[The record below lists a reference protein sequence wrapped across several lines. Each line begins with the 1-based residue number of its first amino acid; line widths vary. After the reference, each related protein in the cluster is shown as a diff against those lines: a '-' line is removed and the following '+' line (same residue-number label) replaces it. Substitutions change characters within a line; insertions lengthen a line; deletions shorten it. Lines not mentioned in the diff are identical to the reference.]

1 MTRRIDHV
9 VGGVLRA
16 REPVGTREIAVDSP
30 DWFAWLDDHAT
41 HSFSFQG
48 SSGTLTARKEH
59 RTGGDAGYWSAYRKW
74 GGKLCKTYLGK
85 TGNLTLERLNEAAAH
100 LAAVAAGEG
109 SALGDSAAPRGR
121 TLPIDRQQESAGS
134 DPLLLTKLSPPK
146 AGRSL
151 VPRETLSERLD
162 GGLERKLILLSAP
175 AGFGKST
182 VLGTWAVAWSRLG
195 RPVAWLTLDD
205 RDNDPGRFWRYFL
218 EALGQLLPGSAEAA
232 QGLLRSPQAP
242 PVATLLATLLND
254 LHGLPEDAALVLD
267 DYHVI
272 GSTEIHEAMIFLLEN
287 LPVRLHLIIATRADP
302 PFPLSRLRASG
313 DLLELR
319 ASDLRFGLADAET
332 YLNQIM
338 GLELTPRN
346 ISELVRRTEGWA
358 GGLQMAALAM
368 RGHTDLPGFIAD
380 FTGSNRYVMDYLAEE
395 VLARQPDALR
405 TFLLTTSVLDRMC
418 ASLCEALTDDPESQ
432 SVLERVEHANLFL
445 DPLDDVRE
453 WYRYHQLFADV
464 LNQRLRHEHL
474 DMVPVL
480 HQKASDWFE
489 GRGLLLDAI
498 QHALL
503 AQDLP
508 RAIRL
513 IEAAGMTLILNQQ
526 VQTVLGWIDGLP
538 DALVRGRP
546 VLHTLRALGLASS
559 NRPDAA
565 EASLQAAER
574 CLPEESTT
582 DDVRA
587 IRGRA
592 AVIRALIARFSG
604 DLERAVVL
612 GRQALELLPQTD
624 ATARE
629 RAAAVMN
636 VALAFQVSGD
646 VSAAYERPLEEAIA
660 AFSAA
665 GAVAPLLSATN
676 YLGRLRTMQGHLRA
690 AADTYAGA
698 AEAVSGRDRFRGA
711 VNSAAYYVGL
721 GEIHLQWNDL
731 DVAERHLR
739 RAVESVTGAFTV
751 DADVATGGYLFLA
764 RLQQARGQ
772 PAEAAATLDAFAS
785 LARQRS
791 FFSLLIEQGEAERA
805 RLALKQNDLL
815 AAVGWAEARGLGAED
830 PSYPREEQYLTLA
843 RVLIAQAEDEAVGS
857 HLTDALELLDRLL
870 KAAENANRGNS
881 VIAIL
886 TVYAMAL
893 QAQHQLNTAVAVL
906 ERALTLAEP
915 EGYIRVFVDEG
926 APMAA
931 LLSKLLKSRRGEPQD
946 PHSDAL
952 LGYARRLLAMFE
964 PPAGEAHGVPVDT
977 LTAREREVLELIAAG
992 LSNREIAT
1000 RLFVAISTVKS
1011 YTNSIFRRLGVE
1023 SRTQAVAE
1031 ARARHLLIP

>member
-1 MTRRIDHV
+1 
-9 VGGVLRA
+9 
-16 REPVGTREIAVDSP
+16 
-30 DWFAWLDDHAT
+30 
-41 HSFSFQG
+41 
-48 SSGTLTARKEH
+48 
-59 RTGGDAGYWSAYRKW
+59 
-74 GGKLCKTYLGK
+74 
-85 TGNLTLERLNEAAAH
+85 
-100 LAAVAAGEG
+100 
-109 SALGDSAAPRGR
+109 
-121 TLPIDRQQESAGS
+121 
-134 DPLLLTKLSPPK
+134 
-146 AGRSL
+146 
-151 VPRETLSERLD
+151 
-162 GGLERKLILLSAP
+162 
-175 AGFGKST
+175 
-182 VLGTWAVAWSRLG
+182 
-195 RPVAWLTLDD
+195 
-205 RDNDPGRFWRYFL
+205 
-218 EALGQLLPGSAEAA
+218 
-232 QGLLRSPQAP
+232 
-242 PVATLLATLLND
+242 LATLLND
-254 LHGLPEDAALVLD
+254 LHGLSEDAALVLD

-272 GSTEIHEAMIFLLEN
+272 GSTEVHEAMIFLLEN

-302 PFPLSRLRASG
+302 PFALSRLRASG

-368 RGHTDLPGFIAD
+368 RGHTDLPGFIAE

-405 TFLLTTSVLDRMC
+405 TFLLTTSVPDRMC
-418 ASLCEALTDDPESQ
+418 ASLWEALTDDPDSQ

-464 LNQRLRHEHL
+464 LNQRLRHEHPEI
-474 DMVPVL
+474 VPLL

-489 GRGLLLDAI
+489 RRGLLLDAI

-508 RAIRL
+508 RAVRL

-538 DALVRGRP
+538 DALVRGHP

-592 AVIRALIARFSG
+592 AVIRAGIARYSG

-612 GRQALELLPQTD
+612 GHQALELLPQTD

-629 RAAAVMN
+629 RAAAVTN

-690 AADTYAGA
+690 AAATYAGA
-698 AEAVSGRDRFRGA
+698 AEAVSGRDGFRGA

-721 GEIHLQWNDL
+721 GEIYLQWNDL

-739 RAVESVTGAFTV
+739 RAVELVTGAFTV
-751 DADVATGGYLFLA
+751 DADVVTGGYLFLA

-772 PAEAAATLDAFAS
+772 PAQAAATLDTFAS

-791 FFSLLIEQGEAERA
+791 FFSLLIEQGGAERA
-805 RLALKQNDLL
+805 RLALKQHDLL
-815 AAVGWAEARGLGAED
+815 VAVGWAEARGLGAED

-893 QAQHQLNTAVAVL
+893 LNTAVVVL

-915 EGYIRVFVDEG
+915 EGYVRVFVDEG
-926 APMAA
+926 APLAA
-931 LLSKLLKSRRGEPQD
+931 LLSRLLKARRAEPQD
-946 PHSDAL
+946 PRSDAL
-952 LGYARRLLAMFE
+952 MGYARRLLAMFE
-964 PPAGEAHGVPVDT
+964 TPAGEGHGMPVDT
-977 LTAREREVLELIAAG
+977 LTAREHEVLKLIAAG

-1000 RLFVAISTVKS
+1000 RLFVATSTVKS